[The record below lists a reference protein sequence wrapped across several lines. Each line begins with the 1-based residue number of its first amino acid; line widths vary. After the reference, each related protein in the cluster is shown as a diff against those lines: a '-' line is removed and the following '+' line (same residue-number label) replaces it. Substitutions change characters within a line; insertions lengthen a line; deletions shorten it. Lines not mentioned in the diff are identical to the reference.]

1 MAIDTP
7 TDCQPTA
14 TPKPEVVASKK
25 PGAMKGTT
33 TRLPLDKIRLDDE
46 NQPRERIDEDVVAE
60 YQERMEAEDDF
71 PPVVVFDDGTDH
83 WLADGFHR
91 VHAALKAKFKDIL
104 AEVKHGTKRDAQ
116 WYSFGANKT
125 NGQRRQRGDIGRAVT
140 AILDDEEWAEISQ
153 EKIAEHVG
161 CSAARVSQIRSS
173 LHKLRDTPTT
183 KKVTRNGSTFSMHT
197 DNIGHGSATEK
208 ETDTAIGD
216 TESDTGKVIET
227 ATAVK
232 TGKAKAKPGTE
243 KSDPDTCAIM
253 DACQHIQ
260 TELDAIEGKRP
271 KQAMQTKVLES
282 LRDVAKKVGKL
293 IETIEGG
300 AR

>member
-1 MAIDTP
+1 MDVNAT

-33 TRLPLDKIRLDDE
+33 TRLPLYKIRLDDE
-46 NQPRERIDEDVVAE
+46 NQPRERIDEEVVAE

-116 WYSFGANKT
+116 WHSFGANKT
-125 NGQRRQRGDIGRAVT
+125 NGQRRQRGDIGRAVI

-153 EKIAEHVG
+153 ETIADHVG

-183 KKVTRNGSTFSMHT
+183 KKVTRNGSTYPMHT

-216 TESDTGKVIET
+216 TESDAGKVIRT

-243 KSDPDTCAIM
+243 KIDPDTCAIM

-271 KQAMQTKVLES
+271 KQMQTKVLES

-293 IETIEGG
+293 IETMEGG
-300 AR
+300 SR